1 MRAVP
6 CGRVSCLLPVQ
17 GATTCTFV
25 RTAKSGTRT
34 GLHGLPGYRAS
45 SSPRLAASTFERLE
59 ADFRSTWHEDLLSP
73 ELRNVEGGQ
82 NTTAPGP
89 NLHNDH
95 LDDLG
100 LEIGATYRQPPKI
113 WQGEVV
119 AHLLSGSF
127 DEAYLS
133 TVPTHTLNWVIKV
146 LGERQQARLALRLL
160 EWMRGRGAANPHTFA
175 KYCEAAGAAG
185 DPGAALAHWRRLLR
199 ESPALLASPFVVTA
213 LLRAFTRAQDAAG
226 AAAVLAEVQR
236 SGVGE
241 ASRFA
246 VGQVMAAC
254 MRAGLPG
261 AALAA
266 FRGHRRQALR
276 AGGGEGE
283 GEGARGPHAAPAA
296 DAGATPAADTHAGM
310 YMMAVRACAL
320 TGRADLLP
328 GLRAGMAQDGIP
340 LDGELG
346 MRFLRAHGGAGQP
359 EEGLAVLREMSEGP
373 TPPNR
378 WHRRALLLEYCE
390 AGSPARVEALAAAL
404 EAGHGLR
411 IDARLLTSVLNAF
424 SRVDGGVP
432 AVRAVLRMARR
443 RGVPLRGPLAAA
455 ALSCLQYG
463 WPAGARGLVD
473 AGGAACQSSQ
483 TETGP
488 PPALGEDSPARSHAP
503 YTNRVGFL
511 RLSRRARPR
520 LPDPAARRWVRRL
533 AEATFARAAPFALRA
548 LRRAADA
555 RRPQTADARHG
566 ALARPPPPPRVP
578 EVGLWNALMAVYMAL
593 GDARAVLHTLRR
605 MDADPAWPAP
615 DLGSLN
621 TAAEAAKALGRDAEL
636 AELDARAERLA
647 RGAPAG
653 RRDGEAAARRAG
665 GGPRRERRP
674 APSEGSH
681 ALGPQAR
688 QAAVA
693 HIRAPWE

>member
-25 RTAKSGTRT
+25 RTAKSGTRR
-34 GLHGLPGYRAS
+34 GLHGLPGYRAR
-45 SSPRLAASTFERLE
+45 SSPPLAASTFERLE

-73 ELRNVEGGQ
+73 ELRNAEGGQ
-82 NTTAPGP
+82 HTTAPCP
-89 NLHNDH
+89 NVHNDH

-119 AHLLSGSF
+119 AHLLSGFF

-133 TVPTHTLNWVIKV
+133 TVPTHTLNWVIKVTVFIAGEGGLFCFDEYRPECEEQIAAV

-213 LLRAFTRAQDAAG
+213 LLRAFTCAQDAAG

-276 AGGGEGE
+276 AGVGEGE
-283 GEGARGPHAAPAA
+283 GEGARGPHATPAA
-296 DAGATPAADTHAGM
+296 DAGAAPAADTHAGM

-359 EEGLAVLREMSEGP
+359 EEGLAVLREMREGP

-432 AVRAVLRMARR
+432 A
-443 RGVPLRGPLAAA
+443 
-455 ALSCLQYG
+455 YG
-463 WPAGARGLVD
+463 WPAGPRGVVD
-473 AGGAACQSSQ
+473 VGGAACQSSQ

-488 PPALGEDSPARSHAP
+488 PAALGEDSPAHSHAP
-503 YTNRVGFL
+503 YTNRVGFV

-555 RRPQTADARHG
+555 RHD
-566 ALARPPPPPRVP
+566 ALARPPPPPPRVP

-593 GDARAVLHTLRR
+593 GEAGAVLHTL
-605 MDADPAWPAP
+605 
-615 DLGSLN
+615 
-621 TAAEAAKALGRDAEL
+621 
-636 AELDARAERLA
+636 
-647 RGAPAG
+647 
-653 RRDGEAAARRAG
+653 
-665 GGPRRERRP
+665 
-674 APSEGSH
+674 
-681 ALGPQAR
+681 
-688 QAAVA
+688 
-693 HIRAPWE
+693 